1 MGENVPGLKRA
12 STSSSVGGGMSI
24 CAMSGKPASSAT
36 LSAISSGTVP
46 EFPEA
51 WKPTR
56 TLIPPIV
63 SRFARATSTASIG
76 AMSLRSPL
84 SPTIT
89 RLEKP

>member
-1 MGENVPGLKRA
+1 M
-12 STSSSVGGGMSI
+12 
-24 CAMSGKPASSAT
+24 
-36 LSAISSGTVP
+36 SSGTVP
-46 EFPEA
+46 EFCDA

-63 SRFARATSTASIG
+63 SRFASATSTASIG